1 MVKTLHQLT
10 STCLSGIA
18 IAILGILFQGATSRV
33 LAQEATTAKQDS
45 CTDANALLA
54 KAQDYDVIVFG
65 DEVPGVMTAIKVK
78 RELERRAGKAKVAL
92 ITEGDTAK
100 GIGGHL
106 VRGGLAYL
114 DRNQVPRDMRD
125 ELGFFGA
132 SSQLYQE
139 FLDLTGTDAIALDR
153 FRATQAFENVFLRE
167 NIDLIGNVKLQS
179 VATANKSVCSLT
191 TVNNGSFIAKQFV
204 DATQGGKLAEISGVE
219 ITKGFAQLGLPD
231 SSLSVGWVF
240 EVYGSD
246 IEQLKQIELALIN
259 RFLDKGDRQSQD
271 WLATATGNNPE
282 ELAEFENSFTDS
294 YDRPAIMYQATPD
307 SADVRALAFSGA
319 YHGKTNTLF
328 DLRKTSGILDRAN
341 IAVLDNRLSL
351 NALLFDVTATQAREL
366 SNNGAQPTPMM
377 AEMAQEVTA
386 FFLGLGMQ
394 RIEFMDELYI
404 RTAGQIA
411 ESLDD
416 LTATKM
422 TDGGVPAEEALGTFS
437 YHLDARGGIDG
448 FWERVAEK
456 GIHEIR
462 GFLMPTFNYGFR
474 HTLPVEYENL
484 SVLSPAS
491 GFGGLGTTAGRI
503 VEFNVSVGEGLAIA
517 NAISITQ
524 ERSLHSITNQ
534 EVKQNLGYTP
544 KIYGKPTSSW
554 FDIFTVEKALR
565 KF

>member
-319 YHGKTNTLF
+319 YH
-328 DLRKTSGILDRAN
+328 
-341 IAVLDNRLSL
+341 V
-351 NALLFDVTATQAREL
+351 
-366 SNNGAQPTPMM
+366 
-377 AEMAQEVTA
+377 
-386 FFLGLGMQ
+386 
-394 RIEFMDELYI
+394 
-404 RTAGQIA
+404 
-411 ESLDD
+411 
-416 LTATKM
+416 
-422 TDGGVPAEEALGTFS
+422 
-437 YHLDARGGIDG
+437 
-448 FWERVAEK
+448 
-456 GIHEIR
+456 
-462 GFLMPTFNYGFR
+462 
-474 HTLPVEYENL
+474 
-484 SVLSPAS
+484 
-491 GFGGLGTTAGRI
+491 
-503 VEFNVSVGEGLAIA
+503 
-517 NAISITQ
+517 
-524 ERSLHSITNQ
+524 
-534 EVKQNLGYTP
+534 
-544 KIYGKPTSSW
+544 
-554 FDIFTVEKALR
+554 
-565 KF
+565 

>member
-1 MVKTLHQLT
+1 MENLHQLT
-10 STCLSGIA
+10 SSLIYA
-18 IAILGILFQGATSRV
+18 IATLGILIQGGTFKV
-33 LAQEATTAKQDS
+33 LAQEPNSS
-45 CTDANALLA
+45 CMQANAQLA
-54 KAQDYDVIVFG
+54 NAQNYDVIVFG

-78 RELERRAGKAKVAL
+78 RELEQRNDTAKVAL
-92 ITEGDTAK
+92 ITEGDTTE

-106 VRGGLAYL
+106 VRGLAYL
-114 DRNQVPRDMRD
+114 DRNQVPRDMRG

-153 FRATQAFENVFLRE
+153 FRATQAFENTFLKE
-167 NIDLIGNVKLQS
+167 NIDLIGKVKLRS

-191 TVNNGSFIAKQFV
+191 TTNNGSFIAKQFI
-204 DATQGGKLAEISGVE
+204 DATQGGKLAEMSGVE
-219 ITKGFAQLGLPD
+219 ISQGFAQLGLPD
-231 SSLSVGWVF
+231 SALSVGWVF
-240 EVYGSD
+240 EVYGQD
-246 IEQLKQIELALIN
+246 IEQLKEIELGLIK
-259 RFLDKGDRQSQD
+259 RFLDKSDRQSQD

-282 ELAEFENSFTDS
+282 KVAEFERSLTDS

-319 YHGKTNTLF
+319 FHGETDRLL
-328 DLRKTSGILDRAN
+328 DLRASKGILDRAN

-351 NALLFDVTATQAREL
+351 NALLFDVDATQAREL

-377 AEMAQEVTA
+377 EEIAQEVAA
-386 FFLGLGMQ
+386 FFRGLGVP

-448 FWERVAEK
+448 FWERVEEK

-517 NAISITQ
+517 NAIAVTQ
-524 ERSLHSITNQ
+524 GRSLHSITNQ
-534 EVKQNLGYTP
+534 EVKQELGYTP
-544 KIYGKPTSSW
+544 HIYGKATSSW
-554 FDIFTVEKALR
+554 FDIFTVEKNLR

>member
-1 MVKTLHQLT
+1 MRQLT
-10 STCLSGIA
+10 SPLVSA
-18 IAILGILFQGATSRV
+18 IATLGIFIPGATIKA
-33 LAQEATTAKQDS
+33 LAQEPNSS
-45 CTDANALLA
+45 CTAANALLTD
-54 KAQDYDVIVFG
+54 AQNYDVIVFG
-65 DEVPGVMTAIKVK
+65 DEVPGVMSAIKVK
-78 RELERRAGKAKVAL
+78 RELEKRNGTARVAL
-92 ITEGDTAK
+92 ITEGDTTK

-114 DRNQVPRDMRD
+114 DRNQVPRDMRG

-139 FLDLTGTDAIALDR
+139 FLDLTGTEAIALDR
-153 FRATQAFENVFLRE
+153 FKATQAFENIFLRE
-167 NIDLIGNVKLQS
+167 NIDLIGKVKLDS

-191 TVNNGSFIAKQFV
+191 TINDGSFIAKQFI
-204 DATQGGKLAEISGVE
+204 DATQGGKLAEMSGVE
-219 ITKGFAQLGLPD
+219 ISKGFAQLGLPD
-231 SSLSVGWVF
+231 SALSVGWVF
-240 EVYGSD
+240 EVYGHD
-246 IEQLKQIELALIN
+246 IEQLKQIELGLIQ
-259 RFLDKGDRQSQD
+259 RFLDKSDRQSQD
-271 WLATATGNNPE
+271 WLTTATGNNPE
-282 ELAEFENSFTDS
+282 KIAEFERSLTNS
-294 YDRPAIMYQATPD
+294 YDQPATMYQATPD
-307 SADVRALAFSGA
+307 SADVRSLAFSGA
-319 YHGKTNTLF
+319 YHGSTGTLL
-328 DLRKTSGILDRAN
+328 DLRVSKGILDRAN

-351 NALLFDVTATQAREL
+351 NALLFDVDATQAREL

-377 AEMAQEVTA
+377 EKIAEEVEA
-386 FFLGLGMQ
+386 FFRSLGVS

-404 RTAGQIA
+404 RTAGQIT

-474 HTLPVEYENL
+474 HTLPVELENL

-517 NAISITQ
+517 NAIAITQ
-524 ERSLHSITNQ
+524 GRSLHSITNQ
-534 EVKQNLGYTP
+534 EVKQALGYTP
-544 KIYGKPTSSW
+544 KIYGKATSSW
-554 FDIFTVEKALR
+554 FDIFTVEKNLR

>member
-1 MVKTLHQLT
+1 MKNLHQLT
-10 STCLSGIA
+10 SSLIYA
-18 IAILGILFQGATSRV
+18 IATLGILVQVATIKA
-33 LAQEATTAKQDS
+33 LAQETNSS
-45 CTDANALLA
+45 CLEANAQLTN
-54 KAQDYDVIVFG
+54 AQNYDVIVFG

-78 RELERRAGKAKVAL
+78 RELEQRNGTAKVAL
-92 ITEGDTAK
+92 ITEGDTSK

-114 DRNQVPRDMRD
+114 DRNQVPRDMRG

-139 FLDLTGTDAIALDR
+139 FLDLTGTEAIALDR
-153 FRATQAFENVFLRE
+153 FRATQAFENLFLKE
-167 NIDLIGNVKLQS
+167 NIELIGKAKLRS
-179 VATANKSVCSLT
+179 VTTAGKLVCSLT
-191 TVNNGSFIAKQFV
+191 TANNGSLIAKQFI
-204 DATQGGKLAEISGVE
+204 DATQGGKLAEMSGVE
-219 ITKGFAQLGLPD
+219 ISKGFAQLGLPD
-231 SSLSVGWVF
+231 SALSVGWVF
-240 EVYGSD
+240 EVYGKD
-246 IEQLKQIELALIN
+246 IEQLKEIELELIK
-259 RFLDKGDRQSQD
+259 RFLDESDLQSQD
-271 WLATATGNNPE
+271 WLATATGKNPE
-282 ELAEFENSFTDS
+282 QVAEFERSLTDS

-319 YHGKTNTLF
+319 YHGGTGTLL
-328 DLRKTSGILDRAN
+328 DLRRSKGILDRAN

-351 NALLFDVTATQAREL
+351 NALLFDVDATQAREL
-366 SNNGAQPTPMM
+366 SNNGAQPIPMM
-377 AEMAQEVTA
+377 REIAQEVED
-386 FFLGLGMQ
+386 FFRGLGVQ

-411 ESLDD
+411 QSLDD

-448 FWERVAEK
+448 FWEKIAEK

-474 HTLPVEYENL
+474 HTLPIEYENL

-517 NAISITQ
+517 FAIAIT
-524 ERSLHSITNQ
+524 EKRSLHSVTNQ
-534 EVKQNLGYTP
+534 EVKQALGYTP
-544 KIYGKPTSSW
+544 QIYGKPTSSW

>member
-1 MVKTLHQLT
+1 MKNLHQLT
-10 STCLSGIA
+10 SSLIYA
-18 IAILGILFQGATSRV
+18 IATMGILVQGATIKV
-33 LAQEATTAKQDS
+33 VAQETNSS
-45 CTDANALLA
+45 CLEANAQLTN
-54 KAQDYDVIVFG
+54 AQNYDVIVFG

-78 RELERRAGKAKVAL
+78 RELEQRNGTAKVAL
-92 ITEGDTAK
+92 VTEGDTSK

-114 DRNQVPRDMRD
+114 DRNQVPRDMRG

-139 FLDLTGTDAIALDR
+139 FLDLTGTEAIALDR
-153 FRATQAFENVFLRE
+153 FRATQAFENLFLKE
-167 NIDLIGNVKLQS
+167 NIELIGKAKLRS
-179 VATANKSVCSLT
+179 VTTADKLVCSLT
-191 TVNNGSFIAKQFV
+191 TANNGSFIAKQFI
-204 DATQGGKLAEISGVE
+204 DATQGGKLAEMSGVE
-219 ITKGFAQLGLPD
+219 ISKGFAQLGLPN
-231 SSLSVGWVF
+231 SALSVGWVF
-240 EVYGSD
+240 EVYGKD
-246 IEQLKQIELALIN
+246 IEQLKEIELELIK
-259 RFLDKGDRQSQD
+259 RFLDESDLQSQD
-271 WLATATGNNPE
+271 WLATATGKNPE
-282 ELAEFENSFTDS
+282 KVAEFERSLTDS
-294 YDRPAIMYQATPD
+294 YDQPAIMYQATPD

-319 YHGKTNTLF
+319 YHGGAGKLL
-328 DLRKTSGILDRAN
+328 DLRRSKVILDRAN

-351 NALLFDVTATQAREL
+351 NALLFDVDATQAREL
-366 SNNGAQPTPMM
+366 SNNGAQPIPMM
-377 AEMAQEVTA
+377 QSIAQEVED
-386 FFLGLGMQ
+386 FFSGLGVQ

-411 ESLDD
+411 QSLDD

-448 FWERVAEK
+448 FWEKIAEK

-517 NAISITQ
+517 KAIAIT
-524 ERSLHSITNQ
+524 EKRSLHSVTNQ
-534 EVKQNLGYTP
+534 EVKQALGYTP
-544 KIYGKPTSSW
+544 QIYGKPTSSW